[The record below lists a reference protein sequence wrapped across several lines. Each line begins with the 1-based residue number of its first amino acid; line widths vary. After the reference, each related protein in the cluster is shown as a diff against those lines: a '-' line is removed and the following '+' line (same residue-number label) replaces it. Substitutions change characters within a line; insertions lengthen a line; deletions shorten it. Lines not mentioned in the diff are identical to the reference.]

1 MTAFDAK
8 TPDQSLT
15 SDPMTPDALL
25 QGGRGCLPPRGWP
38 VAVPKRE
45 RASAS
50 ILRDKDDHE
59 HARHAGDYR
68 DAAAYC
74 WRSML
79 HFGIDKSLNGKTAS
93 GLLLRQPTKLKYLD
107 QDNHRPDPQRR
118 A

>member
-1 MTAFDAK
+1 MPYCREVAAVCRREGD
-8 TPDQSLT
+8 
-15 SDPMTPDALL
+15 LL
-25 QGGRGCLPPRGWP
+25 LYQKGR
-38 VAVPKRE
+38 E
-45 RASAS
+45 HQ
-50 ILRDKDDHE
+50 LRCSGINKDDHE